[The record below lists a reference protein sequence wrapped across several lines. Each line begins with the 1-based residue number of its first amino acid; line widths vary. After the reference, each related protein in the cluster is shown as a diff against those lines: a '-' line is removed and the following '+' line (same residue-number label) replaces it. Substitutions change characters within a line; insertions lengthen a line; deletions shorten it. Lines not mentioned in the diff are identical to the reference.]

1 MPVAR
6 VQTTSPRRRRQPRD
20 GCVVPTEP
28 LADLIRG
35 FLVSWSR
42 ERPANHGRYSADEA
56 RTEVTFVGGEEW
68 LAQESGLPRDKIQ
81 SVRQRRQPHTELYV
95 ADALTAA
102 IGRPDV
108 LCALP
113 VSPNPKASRAAR
125 ESCCGSASFA

>member
-20 GCVVPTEP
+20 GCVVPTDP
-28 LADLIRG
+28 LADLVRG
-35 FLVSWSR
+35 FLAAWSR
-42 ERPANHGRYSADEA
+42 DRPANHGRFSDDQA
-56 RTEVTFVGGEEW
+56 VTFVGGEEW
-68 LAQESGLPRDKIQ
+68 LAAESGLPRDKIQ
-81 SVRQRRQPHTELYV
+81 SVRQRRQPQTELYV

-125 ESCCGSASFA
+125 ESCCGGATFA